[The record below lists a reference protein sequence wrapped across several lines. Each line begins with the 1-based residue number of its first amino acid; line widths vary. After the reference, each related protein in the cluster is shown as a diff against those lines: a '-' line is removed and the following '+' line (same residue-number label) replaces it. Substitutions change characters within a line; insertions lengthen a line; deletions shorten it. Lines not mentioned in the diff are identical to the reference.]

1 MDTEGFLTHPWTD
14 GNTSLDGQNC
24 NLIVK
29 FFPFPLPRTVVN
41 SPFHYCLI
49 KSLFFDSGRPKWQAR
64 TKMKRKTFKAID
76 ASGVF

>member
-29 FFPFPLPRTVVN
+29 FVPFPLPQQLLTPR
-41 SPFHYCLI
+41 SI
-49 KSLFFDSGRPKWQAR
+49 IA
-64 TKMKRKTFKAID
+64 
-76 ASGVF
+76 